1 MSSRFAKPVAVV
13 HSSRSILVEDAES
26 ATEFLLKRWPEFR
39 GPRHADACAAL
50 LLVAS
55 GRETAN
61 YVREAF
67 VAAAREADILIPQPE
82 RGAS

>member
-13 HSSRSILVEDAES
+13 HSSRPILVEDAES
-26 ATEFLLKRWPEFR
+26 ATEFLLTRWPKFR

-55 GRETAN
+55 GREKAS

-67 VAAAREADILIPQPE
+67 VAAAREADILIPQAE
-82 RGAS
+82 RGPS